1 MMASTQQCAPGLR
14 NASCHP
20 TGCLLEDGLCGT
32 SEACVNDGMF
42 GRCQKVPGL
51 DISRYEVSPVAL
63 QHLRATLQALSRT
76 GFMWQE
82 DDTQRI
88 MAQELAGLLR
98 AHPQH
103 METSS
108 PARVS
113 QQNVDTERQYSL
125 ENDVALAK
133 TLQRYLPYLEGLSH
147 TMALNAHQGM
157 VHEKLPAKGELPFPE
172 NILSYVAHKSALTY
186 PPETRAQNPK
196 AFPLRTISQLQPDQ
210 LSPKADSSV
219 DRQHLMEALGTYT
232 VRMPPAL
239 AREGDPGPRY
249 ILRSPSRAP
258 RPLSAL
264 APPQKW
270 LSAPGDTQQPLST
283 GNGVLVPS
291 LLKDLRRQQADVEH
305 GAPIGLEGMADV
317 IAVATARQ
325 GSRAWEDDS
334 PGSSEEFPFCQVNH
348 LSVPPGDLL
357 EDHGSPLLPGEHP
370 LEKSFPTEI
379 KKSEEPVASLSS
391 EEEDVGVE
399 NVKSQTYSKD
409 FLEKANAEP
418 RATGLGGLQSWDP
431 GALQDVQSPQAG
443 AQVPPGGGLQLEAR
457 PSEGE
462 ELGYIVTDT
471 DPLSPE
477 KGRQLMEDVARLLQ
491 VPPNIFED
499 IDVLGPAV
507 TFKVGANVRN
517 VTTADVARAT
527 ADHKNQLADTSEL
540 KILQSGTG
548 PGLQPQGSYVVSE
561 SLHCVASLQQI
572 RPGDAGQTGA
582 CQCLTIAE
590 SRSLSVS
597 VHSTLGL
604 WFAQFG
610 CCHLTNLPF
619 SITEGENLLHKV
631 TGQQTLTCS
640 EQRAGPPA
648 GTRGHQVSAV
658 TERGGF
664 GLVSVSTDRGA
675 GQSGYG
681 EWLCAPVV
689 LGDTDSARPHALH
702 LSALSSKL
710 KLLPHRGDQEDS
722 TKFIVLTFLSM
733 ACIVGVLLAS
743 SLIYCLRHSSHHKL
757 KKKLSGLGGD
767 PSADA
772 TAAYQELCRQHMAVR
787 LPDRPEGPHA
797 SRISSVSSQF
807 SDGPMPSPSAR
818 SSTSSWSEEPVQSN
832 MDISTGHMIL
842 AYMEDH
848 LQNKNRL
855 EKEWEALCAYQAEP
869 SSSLAAQREENLAKN
884 RCPAVLTYDHSR
896 ILLKAENS
904 HGNSDYINA
913 SPIMDHDPRNPAYI
927 TTQGPLPATVADFW
941 QMVWESGCAVI
952 VMLTPLTE
960 NGVRQCHHYW
970 PDEGSNLYH
979 IYEVNLVSE
988 HIWCEDFLVRS
999 FYLKNLQTHETRTVT
1014 QFHFLSWYDQGVPSS
1029 TRSLLDFRRK
1039 VNKCYRGRSCPIIVH
1054 CSDGAGRSGT
1064 YILIDMVLNKMAKG
1078 AKEIDIAATLEH
1090 LRDQRPGMVQTKEQ
1104 FEFALTAVA
1113 EEVNAILRALPQ

>member
-1 MMASTQQCAPGLR
+1 
-14 NASCHP
+14 
-20 TGCLLEDGLCGT
+20 
-32 SEACVNDGMF
+32 MF
-42 GRCQKVPGL
+42 GRCQKVPAL

-63 QHLRATLQALSRT
+63 QHLRVTLQALSRT
-76 GFMWQE
+76 DFMWQ
-82 DDTQRI
+82 DDNTQRI
-88 MAQELAGLLR
+88 VAQELAGLPR
-98 AHPQH
+98 THPQRT
-103 METSS
+103 ETSN
-108 PARVS
+108 PARTS
-113 QQNVDTERQYSL
+113 QQNMDTERQNSL
-125 ENDVALAK
+125 EDDVALAK
-133 TLQRYLPYLEGLSH
+133 TLQRYLPYLEALSQ
-147 TMALNAHQGM
+147 TTASN
-157 VHEKLPAKGELPFPE
+157 VHRGIEREKLPAKDEAPFPE
-172 NILSYVAHKSALTY
+172 NILSYMARKSTLTY
-186 PPETRAQNPK
+186 PPMTRVQNPEP
-196 AFPLRTISQLQPDQ
+196 FPQRTFSRLQPDQ
-210 LSPKADSSV
+210 LSPKVDSSM
-219 DRQHLMEALGTYT
+219 DRQHLMAALGTY
-232 VRMPPAL
+232 VARIPPVPT
-239 AREGDPGPRY
+239 REGDPGPRY
-249 ILRSPSRAP
+249 ILRSPSRAL

-264 APPQKW
+264 AAPQKW
-270 LSAPGDTQQPLST
+270 LMPPGDPQETLST
-283 GNGVLVPS
+283 GNGVLAPS
-291 LLKDLRRQQADVEH
+291 LLKDLRRQQTDAEDR
-305 GAPIGLEGMADV
+305 APPSLEGMADV
-317 IAVATARQ
+317 IAAAAERQ
-325 GSRAWEDDS
+325 GSRAWEDAS
-334 PGSSEEFPFCQVNH
+334 PGSTEVSH
-348 LSVPPGDLL
+348 LSVQFGDLL
-357 EDHGSPLLPGEHP
+357 QDHGSPLLPGEQS

-379 KKSEEPVASLSS
+379 KKSEEPGASLSS

-409 FLEKANAEP
+409 LSEKPNEEP

-431 GALQDVQSPQAG
+431 GALQEVQSPQEG

-457 PSEGE
+457 PAKGE
-462 ELGYIVTDT
+462 EPGYIVTGS

-477 KGRQLMEDVARLLQ
+477 KGKQLMEDVAHLLQ
-491 VPPNIFED
+491 VPPSIFED

-507 TFKVGANVRN
+507 TFKVSANVRN

-527 ADHKNQLADTSEL
+527 ADHKNQLAETSGL
-540 KILQSGTG
+540 RILQSGTG
-548 PGLQPQGSYVVSE
+548 P
-561 SLHCVASLQQI
+561 
-572 RPGDAGQTGA
+572 
-582 CQCLTIAE
+582 
-590 SRSLSVS
+590 
-597 VHSTLGL
+597 
-604 WFAQFG
+604 
-610 CCHLTNLPF
+610 
-619 SITEGENLLHKV
+619 
-631 TGQQTLTCS
+631 
-640 EQRAGPPA
+640 
-648 GTRGHQVSAV
+648 
-658 TERGGF
+658 
-664 GLVSVSTDRGA
+664 
-675 GQSGYG
+675 
-681 EWLCAPVV
+681 
-689 LGDTDSARPHALH
+689 
-702 LSALSSKL
+702 SSKL
-710 KLLPHRGDQEDS
+710 KLLPHPGDQEDS

-767 PSADA
+767 PNADA
-772 TAAYQELCRQHMAVR
+772 TAAYQELCRQRMAVR
-787 LPDRPEGPHA
+787 PPDRPEGPHA